1 MNFGRDNHKPV
12 MATAIPP
19 WSSCFSIFYW
29 TIVFLIFLGSF
40 FLFSFFSSFFLFRVS
55 LQKQKL

>member
-1 MNFGRDNHKPV
+1 MDFGMDNHKPV

-40 FLFSFFSSFFLFRVS
+40 FFVLFFLFILLVS
-55 LQKQKL
+55 GKPSKTKA